1 MKFPIYGQIKD
12 VPNHQADMI
21 WYDFFAVLAV
31 HQNLLKIRVCPNM
44 DLALG
49 HIAYPTGRKHKHP
62 QHWVRAQFS
71 RVDPEREPDYMI
83 YITWLLHD
91 YILFFRGLLAS

>member
-1 MKFPIYGQIKD
+1 
-12 VPNHQADMI
+12 
-21 WYDFFAVLAV
+21 
-31 HQNLLKIRVCPNM
+31 M

-83 YITWLLHD
+83 YILHD
-91 YILFFRGLLAS
+91 YYMITLFFFGDY